1 MLENQRPEQVLAA
14 LLETAGDAILGIALD
29 GSIFLWSQGAE
40 HLYGYTTA
48 ELAGRSLT
56 REAALP
62 RDGSGGKVRRRRIRR
77 GADQFRP
84 AHGRDCSW
92 MS

>member
-1 MLENQRPEQVLAA
+1 MLENQRLEQVLAA

-48 ELAGRSLT
+48 ELAGQWLT
-56 REAALP
+56 ALAAPL
-62 RDGSGGKVRRRRIRR
+62 RRASAENSPACGTRRKNWHLRYC
-77 GADQFRP
+77 GA
-84 AHGRDCSW
+84 AAEG
-92 MS
+92 